1 MTIVRE
7 GKVDHHDSLGA
18 TARFGGGGSDTQW
31 VTCGNGMSHSEMFP
45 LVNADEPNPMV
56 LFQIWLNLPAASKK
70 ANPYFTMLW
79 SEKNPVLRA
88 PGSTVTVIADE
99 AKQFSAAVQP
109 PPPDSFAS
117 QPGSNVAIVLIELA
131 PGGEYTIPAASPG
144 TNRKLFYYAGPAETT
159 VGGVEVKKLHGAKLD
174 PTAGVAVSNKNSTEE
189 ARFLLLQGKPI
200 GEPVVQ
206 QGPFVVN
213 DRAEMAQ
220 VFARYQRTQFG
231 GWPWKSND
239 PAHPL
244 TTPRFARHP
253 DGREEFPEQ
262 FKE

>member
-1 MTIVRE
+1 VTVVRE
-7 GKVDHHDSLGA
+7 GKVDHYDSLGA

-31 VTCGNGMSHSEMFP
+31 VTCGNGMAHSEMFP
-45 LVNADEPNPMV
+45 LINSDKPNPMV
-56 LFQIWLNLPAASKK
+56 LFQLWLNLPAASKK
-70 ANPYFTMLW
+70 SDPYFTMLW
-79 SEKNPVLRA
+79 SEKNPVLRG

-99 AKQFSAAVQP
+99 AKQFSAAVQS

-117 QPGSNVAIVLIELA
+117 KAGSNVAIVLIELA
-131 PGGEYTIPAASPG
+131 PGGEFTLPATAAG
-144 TNRKLFYYAGPAETT
+144 TNRKLFYYSGPAETT
-159 VGGVEVKKLHGAKLD
+159 VAGVAIKKLHGAKLD
-174 PTAGVAVSNKNSTEE
+174 PTAEVLVSNAHGTEE
-189 ARFLLLQGKPI
+189 AKYLLLQGKPI

-206 QGPFVVN
+206 QGPFVTN

-220 VFARYQRTQFG
+220 VYARYQRTQFG
-231 GWPWKSND
+231 GWPWESND

-253 DGREEFPEQ
+253 DGREEFPDQ